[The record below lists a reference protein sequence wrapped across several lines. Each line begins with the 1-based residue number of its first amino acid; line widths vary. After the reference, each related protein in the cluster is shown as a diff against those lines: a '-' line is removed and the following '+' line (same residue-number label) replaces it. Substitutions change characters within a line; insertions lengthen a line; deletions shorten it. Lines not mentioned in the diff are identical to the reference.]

1 MNPTPKPT
9 KKEIVTEFRTREI
22 LAAARR
28 LMQHRGVEAVTME
41 EIAAAAG
48 VAKGTV
54 YLYFQGKEDLVYA
67 LLSQSGEK
75 LISGLQ
81 ALLETPGS
89 AADKLNRVVVFLL
102 NFLQQERVL
111 FPVYATESSP
121 GPIRD
126 RQGRGHH
133 IRELEEE
140 FVALLSRFFAEGI
153 EAGHFI
159 PADPRLLTLMV
170 RELVR
175 AVGYFQMLENREDAI
190 GEASP
195 ALQALLATGL
205 LTRSGYEGATK

>member
-1 MNPTPKPT
+1 MNSPLKPT

-22 LAAARR
+22 LAAARG
-28 LMQHRGVEAVTME
+28 LMQSRGVEAVTME
-41 EIAAAAG
+41 EIATAAG

-67 LLSQSGEK
+67 LLSLSGEK

-81 ALLETPGS
+81 ALLENPGS
-89 AADKLNRVVVFLL
+89 AVERLNRVVAFLL
-102 NFLQQERVL
+102 NFLEQERVL
-111 FPVYATESSP
+111 FPVYARQSSP
-121 GPIRD
+121 GGVSQERE
-126 RQGRGHH
+126 GRGRRL
-133 IRELEEE
+133 RELEEE

-153 EAGHFI
+153 EAGQFI

-190 GEASP
+190 TEARPVMQS
-195 ALQALLATGL
+195 LLGSGL
-205 LTRSGYEGATK
+205 LVRGEVFAK

>member
-1 MNPTPKPT
+1 MNSPPKPT

-22 LAAARR
+22 LAAARG
-28 LMQHRGVEAVTME
+28 LMQSRGLEAVTME

-75 LISGLQ
+75 LIQGLE
-81 ALLETPGS
+81 ALLATPSS
-89 AADKLNRVVVFLL
+89 APEKLNRVVGFLL
-102 NFLQQERVL
+102 NFLEQERVL
-111 FPVYATESSP
+111 FPVYARQSSP
-121 GPIRD
+121 GGVSQEREG
-126 RQGRGHH
+126 QGRRL
-133 IRELEEE
+133 RELEEE

-153 EAGHFI
+153 ETGQFI

-190 GEASP
+190 TEARP
-195 ALQALLATGL
+195 VMQALLGSGL
-205 LTRSGYEGATK
+205 LVRGEVFAK